1 MYKNDL
7 HDHINE
13 PYDKIIKFVK
23 SFNLK
28 NSIKILKSLHKSHSN
43 IDFQSINDN

>member
-13 PYDKIIKFVK
+13 PYDKLIKFVK

-28 NSIKILKSLHKSHSN
+28 IVSKY
-43 IDFQSINDN
+43 